1 MPETVPSAGDTVV
14 NTINKDPYFHEAYI
28 LAGISGLISV
38 IADYKLH
45 KSRKSTCLF
54 TPSSPK
60 LKPRPDPRGLKWAQ
74 LRLSE
79 SSINTYWINQ

>member
-38 IADYKLH
+38 TADYKLH
-45 KSRKSTCLF
+45 ESRKSTCLF

-74 LRLSE
+74 LSLSE
-79 SSINTYWINQ
+79 SSIKTYWINQ